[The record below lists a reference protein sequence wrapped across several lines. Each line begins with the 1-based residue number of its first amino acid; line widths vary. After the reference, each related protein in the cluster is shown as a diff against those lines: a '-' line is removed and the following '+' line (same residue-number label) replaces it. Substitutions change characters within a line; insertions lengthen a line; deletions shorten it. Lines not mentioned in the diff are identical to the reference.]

1 VDKHS
6 IWNCACAGTRP
17 VSAAFSCVS
26 AGTRPVSAASSCICT
41 RPVSAGA
48 DVSAPAVDKHSIWN
62 CAAIALLMMH
72 LKQKG
77 KKIILNTRGVS
88 YALYIYVD
96 F

>member
-1 VDKHS
+1 MS
-6 IWNCACAGTRP
+6 LP
-17 VSAAFSCVS
+17 MSL
-26 AGTRPVSAASSCICT
+26 
-41 RPVSAGA
+41 
-48 DVSAPAVDKHSIWN
+48 
-62 CAAIALLMMH
+62 ALLMMH